1 MIEGEWNDNKC
12 DELSAYICEYYLNGS
27 PHPDLPNPSPGGCP
41 SGDWIHYAGMCYKFK
56 LKNGFSGDKYSRQT
70 FDQAEKSCQ
79 NLGNEAHLAI
89 LPTPF
94 HHAFVTSLVDSDVWI
109 GVVSDSDIGKHFQWA
124 NSEPLLYAQW
134 RLLHPT
140 HHEIGPNQDK
150 VATVLHPYYKA
161 GYDYAMIPS
170 VSSIFPGDWEDV
182 AGGVTNTQYSVCSI
196 PASSSLSNKG
206 SYPDKYKLN
215 CPPTYQPYISA
226 CYKVITTQIL
236 SYNEADEFCKNEGI
250 NNNWNENG
258 TAHLA
263 SIWNHYEDSFLY
275 SQVFEAF
282 GQQLDAYQSI
292 WFGLSVNDDE
302 NNPAFLW
309 DDNLPVD
316 YTSYRHY
323 FTILTEHNRIYIFSI
338 DYQAGFSAVKMIFS
352 ISLSF
357 FVKTTLKT

>member
-1 MIEGEWNDNKC
+1 
-12 DELSAYICEYYLNGS
+12 
-27 PHPDLPNPSPGGCP
+27 
-41 SGDWIHYAGMCYKFK
+41 
-56 LKNGFSGDKYSRQT
+56 
-70 FDQAEKSCQ
+70 
-79 NLGNEAHLAI
+79 
-89 LPTPF
+89 
-94 HHAFVTSLVDSDVWI
+94 
-109 GVVSDSDIGKHFQWA
+109 
-124 NSEPLLYAQW
+124 
-134 RLLHPT
+134 
-140 HHEIGPNQDK
+140 
-150 VATVLHPYYKA
+150 
-161 GYDYAMIPS
+161 MIPA

-250 NNNWNENG
+250 NNNWNENR

-292 WFGLSVNDDE
+292 WFGLSVNGDE
-302 NNPAFLW
+302 NNPAFVW

-316 YTSYRHY
+316 YTNWAAHQPA
-323 FTILTEHNRIYIFSI
+323 IQKGKTEFNPFEESDQFVGHPNLAKTAERSEAKI
-338 DYQAGFSAVKMIFS
+338 VK
-352 ISLSF
+352 
-357 FVKTTLKT
+357 

>member
-1 MIEGEWNDNKC
+1 
-12 DELSAYICEYYLNGS
+12 
-27 PHPDLPNPSPGGCP
+27 
-41 SGDWIHYAGMCYKFK
+41 
-56 LKNGFSGDKYSRQT
+56 
-70 FDQAEKSCQ
+70 
-79 NLGNEAHLAI
+79 
-89 LPTPF
+89 
-94 HHAFVTSLVDSDVWI
+94 
-109 GVVSDSDIGKHFQWA
+109 
-124 NSEPLLYAQW
+124 
-134 RLLHPT
+134 
-140 HHEIGPNQDK
+140 
-150 VATVLHPYYKA
+150 
-161 GYDYAMIPS
+161 MIPS

-292 WFGLSVNDDE
+292 WFGLSVNGDE
-302 NNPAFLW
+302 NNPAFVW

-316 YTSYRHY
+316 YTNWAAHQPAIQKGK
-323 FTILTEHNRIYIFSI
+323 T
-338 DYQAGFSAVKMIFS
+338 GFNPFEASDQFVGHLNLAKMAERSEAKSVK
-352 ISLSF
+352 
-357 FVKTTLKT
+357 